1 MQETVVLLCSLIIS
15 ATIGGMTGW
24 FVVEPPFEDVTP
36 LDILNADPKGS
47 AFLNVA

>member
-24 FVVEPPFEDVTP
+24 FLTDTNDIQYSVTLSEDVSKH
-36 LDILNADPKGS
+36 N
-47 AFLNVA
+47 AFLV